1 MVSGREERDEAFSL
15 VVEAGVVVLRWAAE
29 VHITGPLAAEA
40 MAVVDRLNGE
50 IKRPLLVDMRGIG
63 RLAREARAAFERDC
77 QVSRMAVLGSTPV
90 DRVIAHFGLQ
100 VSSTT
105 MPSRYFD
112 SAPAAQSWLQG
123 NAGAGG

>member
-1 MVSGREERDEAFSL
+1 
-15 VVEAGVVVLRWAAE
+15 

-40 MAVVDRLNGE
+40 MALVDRLNGE
-50 IKRPLLVDMRGIG
+50 DKRPLLVDMRGIAT
-63 RLAREARAAFERDC
+63 LARDARAAFERDC
-77 QVSRMAVLGSTPV
+77 QVSRMAVVGSSPV

-112 SAPAAQSWLQG
+112 SAPAALSWLQDD
-123 NAGAGG
+123 GAGGGT